1 MPNELTVD
9 INANERLDIMRCKM
23 NNGEESYMNL
33 ARSNQEITVEIFREK
48 VSLVVFTV
56 PWNTRVQSRFLS
68 HPRDVQGDNSMGT
81 SSNPRA
87 SIFDPW
93 MGFNKSTPGVWEREK
108 LFMCVPGLESP
119 PSREVRTTYSNNTL
133 LKNSIVFN
141 TNIESLTISD
151 NAYIPNLTLIA
162 ITSLTTEFT
171 IVPRVHTTP
180 PSHGCFPHLYH
191 CCLCLGWE
199 HNEILT
205 TCSAFL
211 H

>member
-1 MPNELTVD
+1 MYILLSPSPFFLPPFLPSNLIPSPSFCNPLHLHVSVSVTFIIGEFIPNELTVD
-9 INANERLDIMRCKM
+9 NNANERLDIMRCKM
-23 NNGEESYMNL
+23 NNGEESYINL

-68 HPRDVQGDNSMGT
+68 QPRDVQGDKSMGT

-119 PSREVRTTYSNNTL
+119 PSREVRTTYSNNIL
-133 LKNSIVFN
+133 LENSIVLD
-141 TNIESLTISD
+141 TNI
-151 NAYIPNLTLIA
+151 
-162 ITSLTTEFT
+162 TSF
-171 IVPRVHTTP
+171 
-180 PSHGCFPHLYH
+180 Y
-191 CCLCLGWE
+191 
-199 HNEILT
+199 NQ
-205 TCSAFL
+205 
-211 H
+211 

>member
-9 INANERLDIMRCKM
+9 FNANERLDIMRCKM

-56 PWNTRVQSRFLS
+56 PWNTRIQSRFLS
-68 HPRDVQGDNSMGT
+68 HPRDVQGDKSMGT

-119 PSREVRTTYSNNTL
+119 PSREVRSTCRHL
-133 LKNSIVFN
+133 ILFACKVVFS
-141 TNIESLTISD
+141 TNIASFYD
-151 NAYIPNLTLIA
+151 Q
-162 ITSLTTEFT
+162 
-171 IVPRVHTTP
+171 
-180 PSHGCFPHLYH
+180 
-191 CCLCLGWE
+191 
-199 HNEILT
+199 
-205 TCSAFL
+205 
-211 H
+211 